1 MNISKRQTELIKRL
15 INNHDMMTA
24 SSLSEALSV
33 SSKTVRNDI
42 RQINNM
48 FQTTVI
54 ESKSG
59 RGYFIQDPDH
69 HLDEF
74 LTEDEPQ
81 NLQFELL
88 NRIIDEQDT
97 GFYELADEFFISEST
112 LDRIVKELNRVIA
125 QRDES
130 LCIIRKNNRLLIE
143 GKEEQKRQIF
153 NIFLNQEI
161 ESHKLSLDKYADYF
175 EFCDLKRLSGLIVS
189 YHKNNQFAMNDFS
202 TISFILHVAV
212 LIERISKGSYV
223 QVDRTKQIDERSYEL
238 AKQFT
243 KELERKLSI
252 VIPSQE
258 LYYIARLY
266 SGKFILA
273 DQTNEEQFVTIVDH
287 LLTHIALVFH
297 IDFSADER
305 MKDYLITHLSALYKR
320 AVQKQ
325 YLTNP
330 LTEEMKNK
338 FPFIYNV
345 SVFAADFIQKELGI
359 TFPDDEIAYIA
370 LHFLSASEN
379 INYGKKRKL
388 LLICPYG
395 VASRRL
401 VRNKLKKMTK
411 YSIELIESTS
421 IFDVEDL
428 LGDEVDLILSTEEL
442 TTPTNTPIYHYNSF
456 FSDEDVKN
464 IQALLEKRE
473 SSESILNQFF
483 KEELFFP
490 GQTFKSR
497 EEVITFLCRNL
508 TEYGYCKP
516 DYTEKVLSREQLSS
530 TSYGNYYAIPHA
542 IQRSALKNAVAV
554 CCLDKPIDWDGN
566 RVRLVLLLAMK
577 EERDNSFEELFSQL
591 VKILSEGSFV
601 RKLSKQTNF
610 KTFIEMCE

>member
-1 MNISKRQTELIKRL
+1 MNISKRQTELIKKL
-15 INNHDMMTA
+15 MGNQELMTA
-24 SSLSEALSV
+24 NSLSEALDV

-42 RQINNM
+42 QQINNM
-48 FQTTVI
+48 FQTSVI
-54 ESKSG
+54 ESKVG
-59 RGYFIQDPDH
+59 KGYFVHDPHH
-69 HLDEF
+69 HLDNFMIEN
-74 LTEDEPQ
+74 EPQ

-88 NRIIDEQDT
+88 NRIIDGQDT

-130 LCIIRKNNRLLIE
+130 LCVVRKHNRLLIE
-143 GKEEQKRQIF
+143 GEEEQKRQIF

-189 YHKNNQFAMNDFS
+189 YHKKNQFAMNDYS

-223 QVDRTKQIDERSYEL
+223 QIDRTKQIDARSYEL
-238 AKQFT
+238 AKQFIEELE
-243 KELERKLSI
+243 KELLI

-266 SGKFILA
+266 SGKFIVA
-273 DQTNEEQFVTIVDH
+273 DQANEEQFVAVVDH

-320 AVQKQ
+320 AIQKQ

-379 INYGKKRKL
+379 ISYGKKRKL

-401 VRNKLKKMTK
+401 VRNKMKKITK

-421 IFDVEDL
+421 VFDVEDL
-428 LGDEVDLILSTEEL
+428 LGDEIDLVLSTEHL
-442 TTPTNTPIYHYNSF
+442 TLSKNIPFYQYDSF
-456 FSDEDVKN
+456 FTDEDVKN
-464 IQALLEKRE
+464 IQVLLDERH

-483 KEELFFP
+483 KEELFFSR
-490 GQTFKSR
+490 QTFKSR
-497 EEVITFLCRNL
+497 EEVITFLCKNL
-508 TEYGYCKP
+508 TDHGYCKP
-516 DYTEKVLSREQLSS
+516 DYSEKVLSREQLSS

-554 CCLDKPIDWDGN
+554 CCLEKPIDWGGN

-591 VKILSEGSFV
+591 VKILSEGRFV
-601 RKLSKQTNF
+601 KKLSKQTDF
-610 KTFIEMCE
+610 KTFIEMCK

>member
-15 INNHDMMTA
+15 INNQDMMTA

-42 RQINNM
+42 QQINEI
-48 FQTTVI
+48 FQTPVI
-54 ESKSG
+54 ESKAG
-59 RGYFIQDPDH
+59 QGYFIHDPDR
-69 HLDEF
+69 HLDSYLVEN
-74 LTEDEPQ
+74 EPQ

-88 NRIIDEQDT
+88 NRIIDGHET

-125 QRDES
+125 QRDKS
-130 LCIIRKNNRLLIE
+130 LCIVRRQNRLLIE

-161 ESHKLSLDKYADYF
+161 ENHKLSLDKYADYF
-175 EFCDLKRLSGLIVS
+175 EFCDLKRLSSLIVS
-189 YHKNNQFAMNDFS
+189 YHKRNQFAMNDFS

-223 QVDRTKQIDERSYEL
+223 QVDRTKQIDKHSYEL
-238 AKQFT
+238 AKQFIE
-243 KELERKLSI
+243 ELEKKLSI

-273 DQTNEEQFVTIVDH
+273 DQTNEKQFITLVDQLLEDVTLI
-287 LLTHIALVFH
+287 FH

-345 SVFAADFIQKELGI
+345 SVFAADSIQKELGI

-379 INYGKKRKL
+379 INYGKKRKI

-395 VASRRL
+395 AAGRRL
-401 VRNKLKKMTK
+401 VRNKLNKITK

-428 LGDEVDLILSTEEL
+428 LSDEIDLVLSTEEL
-442 TTPTNTPIYHYNSF
+442 TLSKNIPIYHYGSF
-456 FSDEDVKN
+456 FNDEDVEN
-464 IQALLEKRE
+464 IQTLLEERQP
-473 SSESILNQFF
+473 SESIVDQFF

-490 GQTFKSR
+490 NQTFKSR

-508 TEYGYCKP
+508 TEQGYCKP

-554 CCLDKPIDWDGN
+554 CCLDKPVDWGGN

-601 RKLSKQTNF
+601 RKLSKQTDF
-610 KTFIEMCE
+610 ETFIDMCK